1 MWVKRMNQRSKR
13 AVIERYL
20 RKVRRALPIPGKT
33 KRALVQQIR
42 ESIYEQTGE
51 AAALDEAA
59 LVEKF
64 GTPRQIVESYVEN
77 MSVSEFMDDMCV
89 RRKVI
94 RIVLAAVLVVFV
106 IRTLVVGGAWL
117 NHRINGSGE
126 HITYYITDPE
136 AETEGWGTVEENE
149 TEK

>member
-1 MWVKRMNQRSKR
+1 MWVKRMNQRSKK
-13 AVIERYL
+13 AVIEGYL

-42 ESIYEQTGE
+42 ESIYEQTRE
-51 AAALDEAA
+51 TATLDEAA
-59 LVEKF
+59 LVAKF

-89 RRKVI
+89 RQKVI

-126 HITYYITDPE
+126 HITYYITDP
-136 AETEGWGTVEENE
+136 AATEG
-149 TEK
+149 

>member
-1 MWVKRMNQRSKR
+1 MWVKRMNQRSKK
-13 AVIERYL
+13 AIIEGYL

-51 AAALDEAA
+51 ATELDEAA
-59 LVEKF
+59 LVKKF
-64 GTPRQIVESYVEN
+64 GTPRQIIESYVEN

-126 HITYYITDPE
+126 HITYYITDP
-136 AETEGWGTVEENE
+136 AATEG
-149 TEK
+149 

>member
-1 MWVKRMNQRSKR
+1 MNQRSKR
-13 AVIERYL
+13 AVIEGYL

-42 ESIYEQTGE
+42 ESIYEQTRE
-51 AAALDEAA
+51 TATLDEAA
-59 LVEKF
+59 LVAKF
-64 GTPRQIVESYVEN
+64 GTPRQIIESYVEN

-89 RRKVI
+89 RQKVI

-126 HITYYITDPE
+126 HITYYITDP
-136 AETEGWGTVEENE
+136 AATEG
-149 TEK
+149 

>member
-13 AVIERYL
+13 AAIERYL

-42 ESIYEQTGE
+42 ESIYEQTRE
-51 AAALDEAA
+51 TATLDEAA
-59 LVEKF
+59 LVAKF
-64 GTPRQIVESYVEN
+64 GTPRQIIESYVEN

-89 RRKVI
+89 RQKVI

-126 HITYYITDPE
+126 HITYYITDP
-136 AETEGWGTVEENE
+136 AATEG
-149 TEK
+149 

>member
-13 AVIERYL
+13 AAIKRYL

-42 ESIYEQTGE
+42 ESIYEQTRE
-51 AAALDEAA
+51 TATLDEAA
-59 LVEKF
+59 LVAKF
-64 GTPRQIVESYVEN
+64 GTPRQIIESYVEN

-89 RRKVI
+89 RQKVI

-126 HITYYITDPE
+126 HITYYITDP
-136 AETEGWGTVEENE
+136 AATEG
-149 TEK
+149 

>member
-1 MWVKRMNQRSKR
+1 MWVTRMNQRRNR
-13 AVIERYL
+13 AAIERYL

-42 ESIYEQTGE
+42 ESIYEQTRE
-51 AAALDEAA
+51 TATLDEAA
-59 LVEKF
+59 LVAKF

-77 MSVSEFMDDMCV
+77 MSVMSVSEFMDDMCV
-89 RRKVI
+89 RQKVI

-126 HITYYITDPE
+126 HITYYITDP
-136 AETEGWGTVEENE
+136 AATEG
-149 TEK
+149 